1 LSLPKKNEE
10 KDFAG
15 MGMEQFFNRKKTLA
29 SVLNRMSLL
38 LLREK
43 KGDRI
48 KKKNRARKIQKV
60 RFTSA
65 FVLTHTVPV
74 CKRLEWAVHIQSLA
88 TNVYHMP
95 SLVP

>member
-1 LSLPKKNEE
+1 MSFIATSVELAKKNEE

-29 SVLNRMSLL
+29 SALNRMSLL

-48 KKKNRARKIQKV
+48 KKKIMPERSRMC
-60 RFTSA
+60 
-65 FVLTHTVPV
+65 VLYLHL
-74 CKRLEWAVHIQSLA
+74 C
-88 TNVYHMP
+88 
-95 SLVP
+95 

>member
-1 LSLPKKNEE
+1 MSFIATSVELAKKNEE

-29 SVLNRMSLL
+29 SALNRMSLL

-48 KKKNRARKIQKV
+48 KKKSCQKDPEC
-60 RFTSA
+60 A
-65 FVLTHTVPV
+65 FYICICVDTYCTRVQ
-74 CKRLEWAVHIQSLA
+74 AA
-88 TNVYHMP
+88 
-95 SLVP
+95 

>member
-1 LSLPKKNEE
+1 
-10 KDFAG
+10 

-48 KKKNRARKIQKV
+48 KKNRARKIQKV

-88 TNVYHMP
+88 TNVNVYHIP